1 MTFNY
6 AVDMNISTNIRK
18 YIDKAGLSEK
28 EAHIYSTLLS
38 MGGAGYPSKIAL
50 KSGLKRSTA
59 YKVLLDLSIKGLVNE
74 IEKKNKIYYQLE
86 RPQKLLKYAK
96 DRVQIAE
103 NHVEEIQKILPDL
116 DGLFSL
122 TQGKPKVT
130 YFEGIDGVLE
140 VYNDHIN
147 VTEKYEMLGWANA
160 GRLKEFFPKKY
171 IKEYI
176 KTKEKIGI
184 TTRGILPDNSA
195 ALSYENEMYGGVK
208 KNIYPTFKFIDS
220 KLFPFEGE
228 ITVYS
233 KNKVSITKVGD
244 VNLIGVIIED
254 EVIHGMMKMIF
265 ELSWKGAG
273 K

>member
-1 MTFNY
+1 MK
-6 AVDMNISTNIRK
+6 ISTNIRK

-28 EAHIYSTLLS
+28 EALIYSTLLS
-38 MGGAGYPSKIAL
+38 MGGSGYPSKIAL

-59 YKVLLDLSIKGLVNE
+59 YKILLDLSIKGLVNE

-86 RPQKLLKYAK
+86 KPQKLLKYAK

-103 NHVEEIQKILPDL
+103 NYVEEIQKILPDL

-122 TQGKPKVT
+122 NQGKPKVT
-130 YFEGIDGVLE
+130 YFEGVDGVLE
-140 VYNDHIN
+140 VYKDHIN

-160 GRLKEFFPKKY
+160 GRLRDFLPRKFLKDY
-171 IKEYI
+171 VAI
-176 KTKEKIGI
+176 KEKIGI
-184 TTRGILPDNSA
+184 TTRGILPGDEA
-195 ALSYENEMYGGVK
+195 AMSYQNEVYGSVK
-208 KNIYPTFKFIDS
+208 KSIYPKPRFINP

-228 ITVYS
+228 ITIYG
-233 KNKVSITKVGD
+233 KNKISIAKVGD

-265 ELSWKGAG
+265 ELSWKGVG